1 MKMEMLESGLI
12 RMSDRLYVLPYEE
25 KTDRPNLYYVKGD
38 RYSVAVDAGNSKAH
52 VKKFYRALKESGFPL
67 PDRTFISHWHWDH
80 TFGLHAI
87 HGLSYSTKLTQDK
100 LKEVMKWEWNEEAMS
115 KREETGEDIPFCNE
129 HIRVEYPDLKEIT
142 VTATDRIVSEPVSL
156 DLGGIAVDLIPRDS
170 THSRDSLFVYLP
182 SERTLILQDADCED
196 FYHGTV
202 YDQDRLKDMIAF
214 FESMDYDYHC
224 LGHALPETKKEAL
237 KRLYQC
243 KNE

>member
-25 KTDRPNLYYVKGD
+25 ETDRPNLYYIRGD

-52 VKKFYRALKESGFPL
+52 VEKFYRALKESGFSL
-67 PDRTFISHWHWDH
+67 PDYTFISHWHWDH
-80 TFGLHAI
+80 TFGLNAI
-87 HGLSYSTKLTQDK
+87 HGISYSTKLTQDK
-100 LKEVMKWEWNEEAMS
+100 LKEVMKWQWNEEAMLR
-115 KREETGEDIPFCNE
+115 REETGEDISFCNE
-129 HIRVEYPDLKEIT
+129 HIRVEYPDLNEIR
-142 VTATDRIVSEPVSL
+142 VTATDRIIYEPVSF
-156 DLGGIAVDLIPRDS
+156 DLGGISVNLIPRDS

-182 SERTLILQDADCED
+182 SERALILQDADCED

-214 FESMDYDYHC
+214 FESLDYDYHC
-224 LGHALPETKKEAL
+224 LGHAMPETKKEAL
-237 KRLYQC
+237 ERLYQC